1 MMWLKPWAFH
11 EKLPSISIPTGIRNC
26 IFPPCTLSEEA
37 SYWAYLP
44 SVMDQIRG
52 MLLVE
57 NQGTEILLMFE
68 HFKPIN
74 KTFNPR
80 FSKTLVLV
88 KSKV

>member
-1 MMWLKPWAFH
+1 MMWFKPWAFH

-44 SVMDQIRG
+44 SVMDQSRG

-57 NQGTEILLMFE
+57 NKRTDESCSCYNISNQITKLLARGLA
-68 HFKPIN
+68 KP
-74 KTFNPR
+74 
-80 FSKTLVLV
+80 
-88 KSKV
+88 